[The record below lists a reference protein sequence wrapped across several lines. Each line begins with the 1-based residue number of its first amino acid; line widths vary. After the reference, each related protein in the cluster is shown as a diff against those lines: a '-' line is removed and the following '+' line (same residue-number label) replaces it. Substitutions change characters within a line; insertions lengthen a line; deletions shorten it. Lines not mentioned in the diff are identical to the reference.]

1 MARKFISF
9 LGTSD
14 YKYCSY
20 TLNETTEKN
29 VRFIQEALI
38 KILCKD
44 FSSEDSLCF
53 MLTEAAKKKHWE
65 AAGEACKNLEEIVN
79 SVYKDKADK
88 PKITVIDI
96 PEGKSEEEIWLI
108 FQKISD
114 LLNENDSVIFDITH
128 GFRSLPM
135 LAFAALNY
143 ASFLKNIKLE
153 GIYYGAYEA
162 RENEN
167 APIFNLTEFYSLL
180 RWSSAAD
187 AFVSYGYSD
196 KLFGLI
202 KETAGSYIGS
212 QKAGDN
218 LKNAVNDLNTVR
230 GKELTEGKGFS
241 RCIKS
246 IDDLRTNDKF
256 STHPAFEP
264 LFDKINEVFSCFK
277 ESEPLNF
284 LYAAKLHL
292 EHGREQQA
300 ITLLQEGIITA
311 ILQQAKFN
319 FEDRTARE
327 TTSKY
332 INQKI
337 IEKRNHATKE
347 WALTDDE
354 KKLIESLEQSSLFA
368 EIISSDIFD
377 KLTGLRNDINHGG
390 YNKSSSASS
399 KIINNAKKYYE
410 EVEDICKKCFAF

>member
-20 TLNETTEKN
+20 TLNNITVNN

-38 KILCKD
+38 RILCED
-44 FSSEDSLCF
+44 FSAEDGLCF
-53 MLTEAAKKKHWE
+53 MLTAAAKKKHWE
-65 AAGEACKNLEEIVN
+65 AVGGNDKNLEDIVN
-79 SVYKDKADK
+79 DVYKDKADK
-88 PKITVIDI
+88 PQITVIDI
-96 PEGKSEEEIWLI
+96 PDGKSEEEIWFI
-108 FQKISD
+108 FQKITD
-114 LLNENDSVIFDITH
+114 LLNEDDSVIFDITH

-135 LAFAALNY
+135 LAFAVLNY

-162 RENEN
+162 KENEN

-202 KETAGSYIGS
+202 KETARNYIGS

-218 LKNAVNDLNTVR
+218 LKDAVNTLNTVR
-230 GKELTEGKGFS
+230 GKEITEGKVFS
-241 RCIKS
+241 KCITN
-246 IDDLRTNDKF
+246 INDLRTNDKF
-256 STHPAFEP
+256 SAHPAFEP
-264 LFDKINEVFSCFK
+264 LFDKINDVFSGFK
-277 ESEPLNF
+277 AEDPLNF

-311 ILQQAKFN
+311 ILQQVKFN
-319 FEDRTARE
+319 FEDRGVRE
-327 TTSKY
+327 ITSKY
-332 INQKI
+332 INQRI
-337 IEKRNHATKE
+337 IEKRNHTTKP
-347 WALTDDE
+347 WLLTDDE
-354 KKLIESLEQSSLFA
+354 KKLIQSLEQSSLFA
-368 EIISSDIFD
+368 EVISSEIFD

-390 YNKSSSASS
+390 YNKSSSAAS
-399 KIINNAKKYYE
+399 KIISNVKKHYE